1 MKKLIFSI
9 LLLAMI
15 FSAQAQANRTD
26 ILQDL
31 EQNQIADQDVTTTTA
46 TTTAA
51 TRLFADKYDLTS
63 VILIIPS
70 GSKVEV
76 LGSEENYLYVI
87 FEEYE
92 GFIRSRH
99 AAIDKA
105 PVETGQA
112 IQEQEEQPVQQQE
125 QEVSRFTYLQNKYGT
140 NVAAKLNEGKIWK
153 GMTAEMVNDSWGT
166 PQKINRVISGNNIR
180 EEWIYTNTWLFFQND
195 RLREWGPIRR

>member
-1 MKKLIFSI
+1 MKKLILSI

-15 FSAQAQANRTD
+15 FSAQAQENRTN

-31 EQNQIADQDVTTTTA
+31 EQDQITDQDVTTTAA

-99 AAIDKA
+99 AAIDKT
-105 PVETGQA
+105 PVETGQVL
-112 IQEQEEQPVQQQE
+112 QEQEEQPVQLQE
-125 QEVSRFTYLQNKYGT
+125 QEVSRFTYLENKYGT
-140 NVAAKLNEGKIWK
+140 NVAAKLNEGKIWR
-153 GMTAEMVNDSWGT
+153 GMTAEMVKDSWGT
-166 PQKINRVISGNNIR
+166 PQKINRVISGNNVR
-180 EEWIYTNTWLFFQND
+180 EEWIYRNTWLFFQND
-195 RLREWGPIRR
+195 RLREWGPIRK

>member
-1 MKKLIFSI
+1 MKKLILSI

-15 FSAQAQANRTD
+15 FSAQAQENRTN

-31 EQNQIADQDVTTTTA
+31 EQDQITDQDVTTTAA

-99 AAIDKA
+99 AAIDKT
-105 PVETGQA
+105 PVETGQVL
-112 IQEQEEQPVQQQE
+112 QEQEEQPVQQQE
-125 QEVSRFTYLQNKYGT
+125 QEVSRFTYLENKYGT
-140 NVAAKLNEGKIWK
+140 NVAAKLNEGKIWR
-153 GMTAEMVNDSWGT
+153 GMTAEMVKDSWGT
-166 PQKINRVISGNNIR
+166 PQKINRVISGNNVR
-180 EEWIYTNTWLFFQND
+180 EEWIYRNTWLFFQND
-195 RLREWGPIRR
+195 RLREWGPIRK